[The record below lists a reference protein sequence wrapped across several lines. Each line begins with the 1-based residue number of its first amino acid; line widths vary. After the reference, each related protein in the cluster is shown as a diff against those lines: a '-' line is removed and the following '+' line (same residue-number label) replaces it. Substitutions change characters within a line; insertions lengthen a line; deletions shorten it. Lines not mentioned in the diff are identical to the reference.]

1 MFHILKKVIRERKV
15 SKLGMSTSSQLGN
28 HLCSHICP
36 GGGMRNFWS
45 VLELTMLATMAV
57 NLSYN
62 AWWVVCCWNRFNIN
76 HGILIE
82 LLFVVFSFS
91 IFTKVSV
98 MSLCGICQKESKN
111 NSGRKITCFLVC
123 SVLENSM
130 LKQCCHDLIS
140 YSIGWIWRTY
150 HEISQLRAFN
160 YRLPTHPTLG

>member
-1 MFHILKKVIRERKV
+1 
-15 SKLGMSTSSQLGN
+15 MSTSSQLGN

-91 IFTKVSV
+91 IFTKVIVSCPFV
-98 MSLCGICQKESKN
+98 GFVKN
-111 NSGRKITCFLVC
+111 NLKTTQEGRLHVFLVC

-130 LKQCCHDLIS
+130 LNQCCHDLIS